1 MKPFFYDFKQHS
13 NFLEHFFSH
22 VGSGAQPG
30 SGGILQGLLPFL
42 VMGIAFYF
50 LIIAPGRKKQKDH
63 QKMIDALEKGTK
75 VKTVGG
81 LFGTITGV
89 KDDCFVIRISENVSV
104 KCTIAVDDVSTKLGR
119 IS

>member
-1 MKPFFYDFKQHS
+1 MISS
-13 NFLEHFFSH
+13 NYPIFSNIFLAMS
-22 VGSGAQPG
+22 GSGAQPG

-81 LFGTITGV
+81 LFGTITGI
-89 KDDCFVIRISENVSV
+89 KNDCFVIRISENVKVEMAKDCISA
-104 KCTIAVDDVSTKLGR
+104 KVD
-119 IS
+119 

>member
-1 MKPFFYDFKQHS
+1 MILS
-13 NFLEHFFSH
+13 NTPIFSNIFLAMS
-22 VGSGAQPG
+22 GSGAQPG

-75 VKTVGG
+75 VKYKARKRKNTN
-81 LFGTITGV
+81 V
-89 KDDCFVIRISENVSV
+89 KEVYTAKKMQKSR
-104 KCTIAVDDVSTKLGR
+104 KR
-119 IS
+119 